1 MRQIVLKHALTGVPA
16 AADFEMIEVENP
28 ACPDGGVLIRNHSLS
43 LDPYVGSRIRGRHMG
58 EPVPE
63 PGVEAIHAH
72 GVGEVV
78 ESRCPDFKPGDWVH
92 CLEAGWR
99 ELAPAA
105 ASDCRRIDIS
115 AAEPD
120 DYLTALGMPG
130 LTAWSGITQRAKVRE
145 GDVVLVDAAA
155 GPVGGC
161 AGQIARIHGAAKVIG
176 IAGGDE
182 KCALVTDTYGF
193 DACIDYKSEGWQDAL
208 AEACGGALTVHFE
221 NVSTELLTL
230 ALTQMQPY
238 GRAVLCGL
246 AAQYHSDAP
255 PPGIPTGLIIGKRA
269 ELYGLVVYDFYPRW
283 QEYWSAALPWLSDK
297 RLVIAKDR
305 ADSLAGA
312 PALFERL
319 MQGRNFGKA
328 VVRV

>member
-1 MRQIVLKHALTGVPA
+1 MRQVVLKHALAGIPEA
-16 AADFEMIEVENP
+16 GDFEMIDAGMP
-28 ACPDGGVLIRNHSLS
+28 TCTDDGVLIRNHTVS

-72 GVGEVV
+72 GVGEIV
-78 ESRCPDFKPGDWVH
+78 ESRNDAFKPGDWVH

-99 ELAPAA
+99 EFAPARA
-105 ASDCRRIDIS
+105 ADCRKIDIS

-120 DYLTALGMPG
+120 DYLTTLGMPG
-130 LTAWSGITQRAKVRE
+130 LTAWAGITQRARVGE
-145 GDVVLVDAAA
+145 GDVVLVDASA

-161 AGQIARIHGAAKVIG
+161 AGQIARLQGAARVIG
-176 IAGGDE
+176 IAGGSE

-193 DACIDYKSEGWQDAL
+193 DICVDYKDEGWQDAL
-208 AEACGGALTVHFE
+208 AEACGGELTVHFE

-230 ALTQMQPY
+230 GLSQMKPY

-283 QEYWSAALPWLSDK
+283 TEYWDQALHWLADK

-305 ADSLAGA
+305 ADSLEGA
-312 PALFERL
+312 PELFERL

-328 VVRV
+328 LVRV